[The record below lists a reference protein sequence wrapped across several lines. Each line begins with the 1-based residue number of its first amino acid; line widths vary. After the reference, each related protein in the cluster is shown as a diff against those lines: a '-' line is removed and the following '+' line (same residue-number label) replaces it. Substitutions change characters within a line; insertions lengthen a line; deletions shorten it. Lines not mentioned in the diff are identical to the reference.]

1 MYRGTT
7 PTFVIELPTTID
19 VTNIDEAFLTFEQN
33 GSNILEMDLS
43 MMTVDS
49 QANTLSVIL
58 SQEQTLSLVE
68 NAIVRYQLRF
78 KIGGSA
84 YATQMWQVPAERILK
99 DGEI

>member
-7 PTFVIELPTTID
+7 PTFVIELPSSIP
-19 VTNIDEAFLTFEQN
+19 VASIDEAFLTFEQN
-33 GSNILEMDLS
+33 GANIFEMDLS
-43 MMTVDS
+43 MMTIDS
-49 QANTLSVIL
+49 QANTMSVVL

-68 NAIVRYQLRF
+68 NAVVRYQLRF

-84 YATQMWQVPAERILK
+84 YATQMWQVPTERILK